1 MMNKKSKRRA
11 FFVCAIMCLLYV
23 SVSFRLPQK
32 MSMTRTSDERQVPSE
47 GMMMPV
53 AGAETGEQKRSSME
67 KAAHVTVAPAAA
79 RETEEKVKAPEINH
93 VQTVS
98 VDAAP
103 DVKNEKLAL
112 PGGSG
117 VEPSILISIP
127 LVCYAIREG
136 WVEKESLIFGKKD
149 AYNNVRWR
157 KPIEILKDHDEE
169 GIRNILT
176 TIGQKRVLE
185 FMKEE
190 GISPKS
196 GLSAEDL
203 MLGKGYQLDKEKL
216 LSLYEKHVGNTCDEI
231 FPFSVKELG
240 IAKGARGFQLTTGK
254 EGPRDVSR
262 SVEAEWMMPN
272 LTSLPMRLAVKKLAA
287 HTSRVKVYGSG
298 HVVSQ
303 SPKAFSRL
311 TGEQECIIQGKGLD
325 E

>member
-47 GMMMPV
+47 SMMMPV

-136 WVEKESLIFGKKD
+136 WV
-149 AYNNVRWR
+149 
-157 KPIEILKDHDEE
+157 
-169 GIRNILT
+169 
-176 TIGQKRVLE
+176 
-185 FMKEE
+185 
-190 GISPKS
+190 
-196 GLSAEDL
+196 
-203 MLGKGYQLDKEKL
+203 
-216 LSLYEKHVGNTCDEI
+216 
-231 FPFSVKELG
+231 
-240 IAKGARGFQLTTGK
+240 
-254 EGPRDVSR
+254 
-262 SVEAEWMMPN
+262 
-272 LTSLPMRLAVKKLAA
+272 
-287 HTSRVKVYGSG
+287 
-298 HVVSQ
+298 
-303 SPKAFSRL
+303 
-311 TGEQECIIQGKGLD
+311 
-325 E
+325 